1 MKLASNKSSI
11 FQQSACITS
20 YTASLFSLCV
30 VVVGVISAVYS
41 YLFGQTADLRRMS
54 NLFNDV
60 VFVLVIP
67 FVWIVTYAI
76 AFAPAL
82 LVVSANRLLQQQ
94 LISDRIRR
102 GVIYVLAIGV
112 SLPISAG
119 VWSLS
124 FDGWTFVWPAVI
136 TVTVTVACRELL
148 TGAIRACEVRRV
160 RSYS

>member
-1 MKLASNKSSI
+1 MELGSNMASV
-11 FQQSACITS
+11 FRQSASITS

-30 VVVGVISAVYS
+30 VVVVVISAVYS
-41 YLFGQTADLRRMS
+41 ALFERTVDLRRLGG
-54 NLFNDV
+54 LFDDL

-82 LVVSANRLLQQQ
+82 LVVFANRLLQQQ
-94 LISDRIRR
+94 LFSDRIRR
-102 GVIYVLAIGV
+102 GVFYALAIGF

-124 FDGWTFVWPAVI
+124 FDGWTFVWPAMI
-136 TVTVTVACRELL
+136 TVAVTAACREFL
-148 TGAIRACEVRRV
+148 G
-160 RSYS
+160 

>member
-1 MKLASNKSSI
+1 MELGSNKASV
-11 FQQSACITS
+11 FRQSASITS

-30 VVVGVISAVYS
+30 VVVVVISAVYS
-41 YLFGQTADLRRMS
+41 ALFERTVDLRRLGG
-54 NLFNDV
+54 LFDDL

-82 LVVSANRLLQQQ
+82 LVVFANRLLQQQ
-94 LISDRIRR
+94 LFSDRIRR
-102 GVIYVLAIGV
+102 GVFYALAIGF

-124 FDGWTFVWPAVI
+124 FDGWTFVWPAMI
-136 TVTVTVACRELL
+136 TVAVTAACREFL
-148 TGAIRACEVRRV
+148 G
-160 RSYS
+160 